1 MIEKS
6 IIIEIEKLL
15 DNKKIIDSKL
25 LSDSFGINCLKI
37 ITNDSKEF
45 IVKYYYKN
53 NHKFNAIKSERD
65 NLVFFNRQKF
75 SYFPNIINYNDRFL
89 IMSFISN
96 NDDQPEKTNVDLL
109 NSIISIHS
117 IKNQDYGFDFDT
129 QIGGLKQI
137 NSKSKNWK
145 EFYTDKRLSYIFD
158 LVNKNKPMD
167 KSINTKIDLL
177 IKKMDNFIP
186 TNPRPSLLHGD
197 LWEGNIL
204 FKNKKFVGF
213 IDPGSFYGHNEL
225 EISYL
230 RWFNPKFIDNNFLNK
245 YNDHIKVDKY
255 YLEYEP
261 VYQLYY
267 SLLNVYLW
275 DRRYVEDVRRLLD
288 KIKIYR
294 LNTRIRIR

>member
-53 NHKFNAIKSERD
+53 NDEFDAIKSEKD
-65 NLVFFNRQKF
+65 NLVFFNKQKF
-75 SYFPNIINYNDRFL
+75 NYFPNIINYNDRFL

-230 RWFNPKFIDNNFLNK
+230 RWFNPKFIDNNFLDK

-288 KIKIYR
+288 KIKI
-294 LNTRIRIR
+294 

>member
-53 NHKFNAIKSERD
+53 NDKFNAIKSETD
-65 NLVFFNRQKF
+65 NLVFFNKQKF
-75 SYFPNIINYNDRFL
+75 NYFPSIINYNGRFL
-89 IMSFISN
+89 IMSFMDN
-96 NDDQPEKTNVDLL
+96 NDDQPKQTNYDLL
-109 NSIISIHS
+109 NAIISIHS
-117 IKNQDYGFDFDT
+117 IKTKYYGFDFDT

-145 EFYTDKRLSYIFD
+145 EFYTDKRLYYIYD
-158 LVNKNKPMD
+158 LINKNTPMD
-167 KSINTKIDLL
+167 KAINNKIDLL
-177 IKKMDNFIP
+177 IKKIDNFIP
-186 TNPRPSLLHGD
+186 TNPRASLLHGD

-230 RWFNPKFIDNNFLNK
+230 RWFNPKFIDDNFLDK
-245 YNDHIKVDKY
+245 YNDHIKIDKY

-261 VYQLYY
+261 IYQLYY

-275 DRRYVEDVRRLLD
+275 DKGYVEDVSNLLD
-288 KIKIYR
+288 KIKI
-294 LNTRIRIR
+294 

>member
-6 IIIEIEKLL
+6 TIIEIEKLL

-37 ITNDSKEF
+37 VTNDSKEF

-53 NHKFNAIKSERD
+53 NDKFDAIKSEKD
-65 NLVFFNRQKF
+65 NLVFFNKQKF
-75 SYFPNIINYNDRFL
+75 NYFPNIINYNDRFL

-96 NDDQPEKTNVDLL
+96 NDDQPEKTNADLL

-145 EFYTDKRLSYIFD
+145 EFYTDKRLYYIFD

-186 TNPRPSLLHGD
+186 TSPRPSLLHGD

-225 EISYL
+225 EVSYL
-230 RWFNPKFIDNNFLNK
+230 RWFNPKFVDNNFLNK

-288 KIKIYR
+288 KIKI
-294 LNTRIRIR
+294 

>member
-1 MIEKS
+1 MIDQS
-6 IIIEIEKLL
+6 IILEIEQLL

-53 NHKFNAIKSERD
+53 NHKFNAIKSEKD

-75 SYFPNIINYNDRFL
+75 NYFPNIINYNDRFL
-89 IMSFISN
+89 IMSFIDS
-96 NDDQPEKTNVDLL
+96 NDDQPEKTHVDLL

-117 IKNQDYGFDFDT
+117 IKNKDYGFDFDT

-158 LVNKNKPMD
+158 LVNKNKSMD

-225 EISYL
+225 EVSYL
-230 RWFNPKFIDNNFLNK
+230 RWFNPKFIDNNFLDK

-288 KIKIYR
+288 KIKI
-294 LNTRIRIR
+294 

>member
-1 MIEKS
+1 MIEQS
-6 IIIEIEKLL
+6 IILEIEKLL

-53 NHKFNAIKSERD
+53 NHKFNAIKSEKD
-65 NLVFFNRQKF
+65 NLVFFNKQKF
-75 SYFPNIINYNDRFL
+75 NYFPNIINYNDRFL

-225 EISYL
+225 EVSYL
-230 RWFNPKFIDNNFLNK
+230 RWFNPKFIDNNFLDK

-288 KIKIYR
+288 KIKI
-294 LNTRIRIR
+294 

>member
-1 MIEKS
+1 MIEQS
-6 IIIEIEKLL
+6 IILEIEKLL

-37 ITNDSKEF
+37 VTNDNTEF

-53 NHKFNAIKSERD
+53 NDEFNAIKSETD
-65 NLVFFNRQKF
+65 NLLFFNRQKF
-75 SYFPNIINYNDRFL
+75 NQFPSIINYNDNLL
-89 IMSFISN
+89 IMSYIN
-96 NDDQPEKTNVDLL
+96 NDDDQPNQTNDDLL
-109 NSIISIHS
+109 NSIISLHS
-117 IKNQDYGFDFDT
+117 NKNENYGFSFDT

-137 NSKSKNWK
+137 NSSSKNWL
-145 EFYTDKRLSYIFD
+145 EFYRDKRLTYIFD
-158 LVNKNKPMD
+158 LVNKNQPMD
-167 KSINTKIDLL
+167 ETINTKIDLL

-186 TNPRPSLLHGD
+186 NKPISSLLHGD

-230 RWFNPKFIDNNFLNK
+230 RWFNPKFIDESFLDK
-245 YNDHIKVDKY
+245 YNDHIKIDKY

-261 VYQLYY
+261 IYQLYY

-275 DRRYVEDVRRLLD
+275 DRSYIEDVRKLLE
-288 KIKIYR
+288 KIKI
-294 LNTRIRIR
+294 

>member
-53 NHKFNAIKSERD
+53 NHKFNAIKSEKD
-65 NLVFFNRQKF
+65 NLVFFNKQKF
-75 SYFPNIINYNDRFL
+75 NYFPNIINYNDRFL

-167 KSINTKIDLL
+167 NSINTKIDLL

-225 EISYL
+225 EVSYL
-230 RWFNPKFIDNNFLNK
+230 RWFNPKFIDNNFLDK

-288 KIKIYR
+288 KIKI
-294 LNTRIRIR
+294 

>member
-1 MIEKS
+1 MIEQS
-6 IIIEIEKLL
+6 IILEIEKLL

-53 NHKFNAIKSERD
+53 NDKFNAIKSEKD
-65 NLVFFNRQKF
+65 NLIFFNKQKF
-75 SYFPNIINYNDRFL
+75 NYFPNIINYNDRFL

-96 NDDQPEKTNVDLL
+96 NDDQPEKTNDDLL

-225 EISYL
+225 EVSYL

-245 YNDHIKVDKY
+245 YNDHIKIDKY

-288 KIKIYR
+288 KIKI
-294 LNTRIRIR
+294 

>member
-37 ITNDSKEF
+37 VTNDNKEF

-53 NHKFNAIKSERD
+53 NDKFDAIKSEKD
-65 NLVFFNRQKF
+65 NLVFFNKQKF
-75 SYFPNIINYNDRFL
+75 NYFPNIINYNDRFL

-96 NDDQPEKTNVDLL
+96 NGDQPEKTNVDLL

-225 EISYL
+225 EVSYL

-288 KIKIYR
+288 KIKI
-294 LNTRIRIR
+294 

>member
-15 DNKKIIDSKL
+15 HNKKIIDSKL

-53 NHKFNAIKSERD
+53 NDKFNAIKSEKD
-65 NLVFFNRQKF
+65 NLIFFNKKKF
-75 SYFPNIINYNDRFL
+75 NYFPNVINYNNRFL

-109 NSIISIHS
+109 NSIVSIHS
-117 IKNQDYGFDFDT
+117 KKNQDYGFDFDT

-145 EFYTDKRLSYIFD
+145 EFYTDKRLSYIFN

-186 TNPRPSLLHGD
+186 SDPGPSLLHGD

-230 RWFNPKFIDNNFLNK
+230 RWFNPKFIDNNFLDK

-288 KIKIYR
+288 KIKI
-294 LNTRIRIR
+294 

>member
-15 DNKKIIDSKL
+15 NNKKIIDSKL

-53 NHKFNAIKSERD
+53 NHKFNAIKSEKD

-75 SYFPNIINYNDRFL
+75 NYFPNIINYNDRFL

-230 RWFNPKFIDNNFLNK
+230 RWFNPKFIDNNFLDK

-288 KIKIYR
+288 KIKI
-294 LNTRIRIR
+294 

>member
-37 ITNDSKEF
+37 VTSDSKEF

-53 NHKFNAIKSERD
+53 NDEFNAIKSETD
-65 NLVFFNRQKF
+65 NLLFFNRQKF
-75 SYFPNIINYNDRFL
+75 NQFPSIINYNDNLL
-89 IMSFISN
+89 IMSYIN
-96 NDDQPEKTNVDLL
+96 NDDDQPNQTNDDLL
-109 NSIISIHS
+109 NSIISLHS
-117 IKNQDYGFDFDT
+117 NKSKNYGFGFDT
-129 QIGGLKQI
+129 QIGGLRQI
-137 NSKSKNWK
+137 NSSSKNWL
-145 EFYTDKRLSYIFD
+145 EFYRDKRLTYIFD
-158 LVNKNKPMD
+158 LVNKNQPMD
-167 KSINTKIDLL
+167 ETINTKIDLL

-186 TNPRPSLLHGD
+186 NKPISSLLHGD

-230 RWFNPKFIDNNFLNK
+230 RWFNPKFIDESFLDK
-245 YNDHIKVDKY
+245 YNDHIKIDKY

-261 VYQLYY
+261 IYQLYY

-275 DRRYVEDVRRLLD
+275 DRSYIEDVRKLLE
-288 KIKIYR
+288 KIKI
-294 LNTRIRIR
+294 

>member
-45 IVKYYYKN
+45 IIKYYYKN
-53 NHKFNAIKSERD
+53 NDKFNAIKSEKD
-65 NLVFFNRQKF
+65 NLVFFNKQKF
-75 SYFPNIINYNDRFL
+75 NYFPNIINYNDRFL

-225 EISYL
+225 EVSYL
-230 RWFNPKFIDNNFLNK
+230 RWFNPKFIDNNFLDK

-288 KIKIYR
+288 KIKI
-294 LNTRIRIR
+294 

>member
-37 ITNDSKEF
+37 ITNDSEEF

-53 NHKFNAIKSERD
+53 NDKFNAIKAEKD
-65 NLVFFNRQKF
+65 NLVFFNKQKF
-75 SYFPNIINYNDRFL
+75 NYFPNIINYNDRFL

-96 NDDQPEKTNVDLL
+96 NDDQPEKTHVDLL

-117 IKNQDYGFDFDT
+117 VKNQDYGFDFDT

-225 EISYL
+225 EVSYL

-288 KIKIYR
+288 KIKI
-294 LNTRIRIR
+294 